1 MEKLKEKSVKLYTQE
16 VYDNTMKVKV
26 AKLKDG
32 VCWKEFDKW
41 MHELGKKNG
50 TTNY

>member
-16 VYDNTMKVKV
+16 VHDNTMRARVV
-26 AKLKDG
+26 NKD
-32 VCWKEFDKW
+32 WKEFDKW
-41 MHELGKKNG
+41 MHKLIKKNG